1 MDVAISFQFHEYTGN
16 PRISPSF
23 TISDFNRLS
32 DFRAGLV
39 KSLYL
44 KYASA
49 AVRNID
55 GPDDFFFLGAGG
67 GGAGGGGADGGDFL
81 AALPTNFFNDLPDLL
96 RIFLPPLRRPNF
108 IRNFLPPLRRRL
120 ILSPLAFTGALPL
133 AAAAGALPLAAAAG
147 ALPLAAATGA
157 AAGAAAG
164 APPNALVICFLKT

>member
-55 GPDDFFFLGAGG
+55 GPDDFFLGAGGGGAGG

-81 AALPTNFFNDLPDLL
+81 AALPTNF
-96 RIFLPPLRRPNF
+96 
-108 IRNFLPPLRRRL
+108 
-120 ILSPLAFTGALPL
+120 
-133 AAAAGALPLAAAAG
+133 
-147 ALPLAAATGA
+147 
-157 AAGAAAG
+157 
-164 APPNALVICFLKT
+164 